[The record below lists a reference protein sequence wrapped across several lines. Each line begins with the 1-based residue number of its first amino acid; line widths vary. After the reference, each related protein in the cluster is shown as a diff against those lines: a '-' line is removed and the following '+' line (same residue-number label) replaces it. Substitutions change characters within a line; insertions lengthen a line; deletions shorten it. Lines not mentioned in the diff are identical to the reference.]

1 MQVTLEI
8 KIRKETHS
16 FYITKLVMEMY
27 DGIELSLRKRVKSG
41 KNQYY
46 SGKEVNRKAKRL

>member
-1 MQVTLEI
+1 
-8 KIRKETHS
+8 
-16 FYITKLVMEMY
+16 MY

-41 KNQYY
+41 KIQYY